1 VGVQVKVGTE
11 RHIRYSRCQMM
22 AKMDGTSIM
31 SMGWGVKMT
40 ALMVLTGTVL

>member
-1 VGVQVKVGTE
+1 
-11 RHIRYSRCQMM
+11 MM